1 MEQGFDLLE
10 EKVRKAA
17 ELVKR
22 LRKENKGL
30 EDDLARAKARLHEA
44 EKRLSAME
52 KEASASRRVGAEDVE
67 RELAGLRRQRD
78 DVRKRIERIV
88 ELLETLDEDE
98 GDGGGDGES

>member
-30 EDDLARAKARLHEA
+30 EDDLGRAKSRLHEA
-44 EKRLSAME
+44 EKRLSALE
-52 KEASASRRVGAEDVE
+52 KEHAAADRGAGSEELE
-67 RELAGLRRQRD
+67 REVKALRHQRD
-78 DVRKRIERIV
+78 EVRRRIERMV
-88 ELLETLDEDE
+88 EVLESLDE
-98 GDGGGDGES
+98 GADGS